1 MRAGTRKDFETRREL
16 RKGTEG
22 HTHSSQQKKRTR
34 SSQQVEAERGRCTQ
48 SHRGWRRPS
57 VCQLGHCCWPWKP
70 SFQEWRRQKLTALV
84 SGLNG
89 SVGAAGQPWHS
100 YLKKS
105 FPCQD
110 PRVSL
115 WHHKS
120 DLKKKN
126 QTTERLLLIWVP
138 WALRNAFLLRL
149 LLLPLSLTNVWL
161 TPSSSCGRELELKCL

>member
-1 MRAGTRKDFETRREL
+1 MRPHRSQAMLQEIYMRAGTRKGFETRPEL

-22 HTHSSQQKKRTR
+22 HTHSNQQEKRTR
-34 SSQQVEAERGRCTQ
+34 SSQQVEAGRRTQ

-70 SFQEWRRQKLTALV
+70 SFQERRRQKLTALV

-89 SVGAAGQPWHS
+89 SAGAAGRPWHS

-110 PRVSL
+110 PRASL
-115 WHHKS
+115 RHHKS
-120 DLKKKN
+120 DFKKKK
-126 QTTERLLLIWVP
+126 IK
-138 WALRNAFLLRL
+138 
-149 LLLPLSLTNVWL
+149 PLKDCFSFGS
-161 TPSSSCGRELELKCL
+161 PGH

>member
-22 HTHSSQQKKRTR
+22 HTHSSQQEKRTR

-57 VCQLGHCCWPWKP
+57 VCQLGHCCGLGSPVFRSGGGRSW
-70 SFQEWRRQKLTALV
+70 TALV

-110 PRVSL
+110 PRASL

-120 DLKKKN
+120 DLKKKKSN
-126 QTTERLLLIWVP
+126 H
-138 WALRNAFLLRL
+138 
-149 LLLPLSLTNVWL
+149 
-161 TPSSSCGRELELKCL
+161 